1 MISIKD
7 YAKDNGITYE
17 AVRQQVKR
25 YQNELEG
32 HIHQEGRTQ
41 FLDDIAVEILNEH
54 RAKNP
59 IAIYDSSK
67 DEMIEQLK
75 QEKEN
80 LLIKIAAQADQIA
93 ELALWKSEKSLL
105 LAEANQQQLL
115 LEEKS
120 NQISLLTSNLEEI
133 KANIKELEDKLHLEQ
148 QKSEQLNSK
157 LQEESNR
164 QLSFYERLTGHKKNR

>member
-80 LLIKIAAQADQIA
+80 LLIKVAAQADQIA
-93 ELALWKSEKSLL
+93 ELALWKSEKALL

-120 NQISLLTSNLEEI
+120 NQISLLTS
-133 KANIKELEDKLHLEQ
+133 NIKELEDKLHLEQ